1 VQVFGDSYYR
11 FKKKHE
17 QGEELARQEINR
29 EKLSEKIKQSHILNK
44 LLSIWPINILL
55 MVNIKD
61 QPIFYQKDILMSEDG
76 IHSVWRR
83 CDLF

>member
-1 VQVFGDSYYR
+1 VQVFWDSYYR

-44 LLSIWPINILL
+44 LLSIWPINNLL

-61 QPIFYQKDILMSEDG
+61 QLSIKKTY
-76 IHSVWRR
+76 
-83 CDLF
+83 